1 MLMIVPSSSLID
13 AVEHGII
20 SVSFHMLLQI
30 LRTLESLA
38 TELAA
43 MRFQGNMDS
52 DVRSDVIALDN
63 LNAAVR
69 PRALQVEIVG
79 AFAANMFVAYV
90 ILELSTSPLDWGCRT
105 HVKHFRGRVAL
116 PTTGPQASEFVAMIA
131 L

>member
-1 MLMIVPSSSLID
+1 MLMIVSSSVLID
-13 AVEHGII
+13 TVENGII
-20 SVSFHMLLQI
+20 GMSFHVLLQV

-38 TELAA
+38 TELAT

-52 DVRSDVIALDN
+52 NVRSDMIALDN

-69 PRALQVEIVG
+69 PRALQVEIVS

-90 ILELSTSPLDWGCRT
+90 LLELSTWPLCWDCRT
-105 HVKHFRGRVAL
+105 HVKHFSGRVAL
-116 PTTGPQASEFVAMIA
+116 PTAGPQASELVAMIA